1 VPGVDAPQPLTRW
14 EKAALLALL
23 ALFLCWSWP
32 TASAAREVPAML
44 IWEYL
49 RFVADKLE
57 ERQADDEEC
66 AKILAVLQKMVADE
80 LAKLTEGA

>member
-1 VPGVDAPQPLTRW
+1 
-14 EKAALLALL
+14 
-23 ALFLCWSWP
+23 
-32 TASAAREVPAML
+32 ML

-57 ERQADDEEC
+57 ERQADEEEC
-66 AKILAVLQKMVADE
+66 ARILAVLQKIVADE

>member
-1 VPGVDAPQPLTRW
+1 
-14 EKAALLALL
+14 
-23 ALFLCWSWP
+23 
-32 TASAAREVPAML
+32 ML

-66 AKILAVLQKMVADE
+66 AKILVILQQMVADE
-80 LAKLTEGA
+80 LTRLTGGA